1 MVGIIAFGAVI
12 NSWLSAVVAEPS
24 FAATYNISA
33 TTRLQSWVGQPS
45 EGLLIALLTVASL
58 AALTVILRHGR
69 AWSKAVA
76 KSEDFIIHHPFL
88 DMALVALATSGF
100 IAVGSLV

>member
-1 MVGIIAFGAVI
+1 MIGIVALGAVV
-12 NSWLSAVVAEPS
+12 NAWLSAVVDEPS

-33 TTRLQSWVGQPS
+33 TTRLESWVGQPS
-45 EGLLIALLTVASL
+45 ESLLIALLTVASI
-58 AALTVILRHGR
+58 AALTVILRHGH

-88 DMALVALATSGF
+88 DIVLVGLATTGF
-100 IAVGSLV
+100 IAVNSLV